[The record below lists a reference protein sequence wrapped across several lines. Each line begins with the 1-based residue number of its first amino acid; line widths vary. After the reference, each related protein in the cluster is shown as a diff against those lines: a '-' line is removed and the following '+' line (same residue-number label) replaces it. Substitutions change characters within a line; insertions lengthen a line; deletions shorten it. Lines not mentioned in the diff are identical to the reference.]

1 MAAVEFTKE
10 QTDAMA
16 NEAFETL
23 KRMAGITESEKDIIQ
38 DCGSIRLR
46 IYEAGEYTDKETKE
60 KIEFDEGIE
69 LKCGG
74 ARIICH
80 SSDLA
85 LLVHYMKVNPEVR
98 AVIRDRFKVEQDVFK
113 GLSL

>member
-23 KRMAGITESEKDIIQ
+23 KRMAGITESDKDIIQ

-46 IYEAGEYTDKETKE
+46 IYEAGEYHDKDTKE
-60 KIEFDEGIE
+60 RIEFDEGIE

-80 SSDLA
+80 ASDLA
-85 LLVHYMKVNPEVR
+85 LLMHYMKVSHDVR
-98 AVIRDRFKVEQDVFK
+98 TVLQTRFKAEQDVFK
-113 GLSL
+113 GLSI